1 MHLQI
6 NSSCVNLKVTLVT
19 LIVNQLSTICNP
31 SRCTKSCSVLGGVV
45 LAWVSTVSGNFT
57 LFGSVANLIVTKKS
71 RLKAE
76 EPELNLNNDT
86 IAKYHFKFFD
96 YLKFGLVS
104 TLVVTFVG
112 LPITYFT
119 ARHFPDF

>member
-1 MHLQI
+1 M
-6 NSSCVNLKVTLVT
+6 
-19 LIVNQLSTICNP
+19 
-31 SRCTKSCSVLGGVV
+31 
-45 LAWVSTVSGNFT
+45 STVSGNFT
-57 LFGSVANLIVTKKS
+57 LFGSVANLIVAEKS